1 MHMYT
6 NLIYATA
13 IYKIST
19 KEISN
24 FFLLPVSVTKKGWES
39 LYFYK
44 KVHKKTADFLNLPTI
59 HLPLAQFCS
68 KPEEAMR
75 GSEDQKWAAN
85 MQASLTVFA
94 TDFLKNKFLL
104 KRVF

>member
-1 MHMYT
+1 MYMYT

-44 KVHKKTADFLNLPTI
+44 KVHKKTIDLFKVTHNSP
-59 HLPLAQFCS
+59 P
-68 KPEEAMR
+68 P
-75 GSEDQKWAAN
+75 GSILF
-85 MQASLTVFA
+85 QA
-94 TDFLKNKFLL
+94 
-104 KRVF
+104 

>member
-1 MHMYT
+1 MYMYT

-44 KVHKKTADFLNLPTI
+44 KVHKKTIDLFKVTHNSP
-59 HLPLAQFCS
+59 PL
-68 KPEEAMR
+68 
-75 GSEDQKWAAN
+75 GSILF
-85 MQASLTVFA
+85 QA
-94 TDFLKNKFLL
+94 
-104 KRVF
+104 